1 MPGSP
6 EQNGVAE
13 RRNRTLMEMK
23 RSMMGRSNL
32 PECLW
37 GEAIKTTTYILN
49 RVPSKS
55 VPKTPFELWTDRKPS
70 LNHFKVWG
78 CPTEVKIYDPSLKK
92 TDSRTTRCYFIGY
105 PSHSKGYK
113 FYCSTRGTRIVES
126 QVAKFLEFDVADSI
140 PSQSNER
147 VEPMDVIS
155 LRLPVSDVNLDVR
168 AFDSGI
174 QQGVAAVNF
183 PTVEI
188 SPIVDEI
195 PPVEMRRSQRTR
207 RPALSNDYY
216 VYLGEGEYDI
226 GEEVNPTTYCEA
238 LSSDKANEW
247 LIAMRDEMQSMSD
260 NDREGIDFTETFSP
274 VSTKDSFRLVMA
286 LVAHFDLELHQMD
299 VKIAFLNGDLSE
311 EVYMSQPE
319 GFKENGKENMVCR
332 LKRSIYGL
340 KQASRQWY
348 LKFDKIVTSFGFIEN
363 EFDQCVYMK
372 VNGSK
377 YIFMVLYIDDIL
389 LASSDV
395 NLLNDTKR
403 ILSANFNI
411 KDLGEASFVL
421 GIEIYRDRSRN
432 LLGLSQKAYINR
444 VLKRFNMQTCKASDA
459 PVVKRDK
466 LSNEQCPKNDLEK
479 DVMKTIPYASAIG
492 SLMYAQVC
500 TRPDIA
506 FIVNV
511 LGRYL
516 SNPGHD
522 QWVAAKK
529 VMRYL
534 QRTKD
539 FMLVY
544 RRVDN
549 LEVVGYSDSDF
560 GGCSNDRKSTLGY
573 IFMLASGAI
582 SWKSVKQ
589 SLIASSTMYAEFV
602 ACYGASS
609 QAVWLRNLI
618 SELQVVDSIFRPI
631 VIYCDNNAA
640 VFYSKNNKIST
651 GSKHMEIKYLTVKD
665 LVKKGDIVIEHI
677 RTMSMLADP
686 LTKGLKPIT
695 FKEHVVNMGVIKF
708 FDSLV

>member
-1 MPGSP
+1 MEMEMPRTQTLSAITATKRVTRGLIALSLRIAREEKKEQGMLSAYVCFESNLVNVPLDSWWLDSGATVHVATSLQGIRNLRKPSEKESKLKVGSDIGIDVEHIGIAVLELDLVFSLFWTILRTEVEKQLGKVIKIVRSDRGGEYYGKHGDAGQQKGLFARYLQDNGIVAQYTMPGSP

-23 RSMMGRSNL
+23 RSMMSRSNL
-32 PECLW
+32 PEYLW

-49 RVPSKS
+49 RVP
-55 VPKTPFELWTDRKPS
+55 
-70 LNHFKVWG
+70 N
-78 CPTEVKIYDPSLKK
+78 
-92 TDSRTTRCYFIGY
+92 SRTTRCYFIGY

-113 FYCSTRGTRIVES
+113 FYCSTRGTRVVES
-126 QVAKFLEFDVADSI
+126 QVAKFLELDVADSI

-155 LRLPVSDVNLDVR
+155 LPLPVSDVNLDVG

-174 QQGVAAVNF
+174 QQGVATVNF

-188 SPIVDEI
+188 
-195 PPVEMRRSQRTR
+195 T
-207 RPALSNDYY
+207 L
-216 VYLGEGEYDI
+216 LGEYDI
-226 GEEVNPTTYCEA
+226 GEEVDPTTYREA

-260 NDREGIDFTETFSP
+260 NDVWE
-274 VSTKDSFRLVMA
+274 LV
-286 LVAHFDLELHQMD
+286 DLP
-299 VKIAFLNGDLSE
+299 KGYKPIGCKWA
-311 EVYMSQPE
+311 
-319 GFKENGKENMVCR
+319 NGKENMVCR

-363 EFDQCVYMK
+363 KFDQCVYMK

-377 YIFMVLYIDDIL
+377 YIFMVLYIDEFYL
-389 LASSDV
+389 LVA
-395 NLLNDTKR
+395 
-403 ILSANFNI
+403 I
-411 KDLGEASFVL
+411 
-421 GIEIYRDRSRN
+421 SRN
-432 LLGLSQKAYINR
+432 LLGLSQRAYINR
-444 VLKRFNMQTCKASDA
+444 VLKRFNMQTCKAGDV
-459 PVVKRDK
+459 PVVKGDK

-479 DVMKTIPYASAIG
+479 DAMKTIPYASAIG

-522 QWVAAKK
+522 HWVAAKK

-549 LEVVGYSDSDF
+549 LE
-560 GGCSNDRKSTLGY
+560 
-573 IFMLASGAI
+573 
-582 SWKSVKQ
+582 

-618 SELQVVDSIFRPI
+618 SELQVVDSIF
-631 VIYCDNNAA
+631 
-640 VFYSKNNKIST
+640 
-651 GSKHMEIKYLTVKD
+651 
-665 LVKKGDIVIEHI
+665 
-677 RTMSMLADP
+677 
-686 LTKGLKPIT
+686 
-695 FKEHVVNMGVIKF
+695 
-708 FDSLV
+708 